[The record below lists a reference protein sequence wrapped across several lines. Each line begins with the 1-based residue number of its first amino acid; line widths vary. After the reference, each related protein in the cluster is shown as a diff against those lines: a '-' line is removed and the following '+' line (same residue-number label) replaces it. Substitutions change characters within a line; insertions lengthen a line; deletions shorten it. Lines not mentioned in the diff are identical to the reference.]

1 MNYLIPLIAFVIGFI
16 AGFGAMEWL
25 NVLVFGRVM
34 M

>member
-1 MNYLIPLIAFVIGFI
+1 MKYLIPLATFILGFI

-25 NVLVFGRVM
+25 NTLVFGRVM